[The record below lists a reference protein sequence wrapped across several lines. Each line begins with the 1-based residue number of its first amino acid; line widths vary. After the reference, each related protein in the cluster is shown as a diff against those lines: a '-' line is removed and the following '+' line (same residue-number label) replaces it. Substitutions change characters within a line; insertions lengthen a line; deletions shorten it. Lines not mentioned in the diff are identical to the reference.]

1 MICKRFFLAAVF
13 ILAAFTSLHAQK
25 PAFQY
30 GPWVTDVLETGFTVV
45 WTTSEKTFCR
55 VEVAPDDGTPW
66 GLKNR
71 QGFYQVISGRRQ
83 AGTFHSVEVSGL
95 EPGRSYRYKV
105 YGKVVADDRDAYGI
119 DYGPEFMMKCEGNPS
134 VKTMNRNAQGCRFF
148 MLNDI
153 HGNDGRYRSLTKDV
167 IVDSM
172 DFFVMNGDMVS
183 YITDEESL
191 HRHVFDVVKGIVSRL
206 PVVYARGNHE
216 TRGRDAHLFARNCP
230 TSTGEPYYMFR
241 QGPVAFLVLDA
252 GEDKPDM
259 SPEYS
264 GYADFDS
271 YRQTQLEWLKSV
283 VKDPLFTEALLKVVL
298 MHIPA
303 ISNKKSWYGQKW
315 VGDNFVPVL
324 NAAGVDLMLSGHH
337 HEHMY
342 METGSCGNGF
352 PIIANDDTDRLEFT
366 ADADGYKVVTYDQE
380 GNAGHVYEMKTS
392 RH

>member
-1 MICKRFFLAAVF
+1 
-13 ILAAFTSLHAQK
+13 
-25 PAFQY
+25 
-30 GPWVTDVLETGFTVV
+30 
-45 WTTSEKTFCR
+45 
-55 VEVAPDDGTPW
+55 
-66 GLKNR
+66 
-71 QGFYQVISGRRQ
+71 
-83 AGTFHSVEVSGL
+83 
-95 EPGRSYRYKV
+95 
-105 YGKVVADDRDAYGI
+105 
-119 DYGPEFMMKCEGNPS
+119 
-134 VKTMNRNAQGCRFF
+134 
-148 MLNDI
+148 
-153 HGNDGRYRSLTKDV
+153 
-167 IVDSM
+167 
-172 DFFVMNGDMVS
+172 
-183 YITDEESL
+183 
-191 HRHVFDVVKGIVSRL
+191 
-206 PVVYARGNHE
+206 
-216 TRGRDAHLFARNCP
+216 
-230 TSTGEPYYMFR
+230 MFR

-252 GEDKPDM
+252 GEDKPDS

-283 VKDPLFTEALLKVVL
+283 VKDPLFTEAPLKVVL